1 MSYKIRGSTLYV
13 TGTVDGKHYRLSTGK
28 EATPLNIKWIEKN
41 HRDVLLK
48 LIDKEKPKKTDL
60 LKDYALHSV
69 KSNAYAVRESTQQGY
84 ECMLNK
90 HIIPYFKSYKL
101 DDIKPS
107 DIRSFQTKLLDTLD
121 ARSAKN
127 VRILLGKILE
137 DARMDEIIDKNPVKL
152 VKPPKYIP
160 TDDIIP
166 FTLEEVMTLLD
177 NASEFMRTFLTVA
190 FFTGMRSGEL
200 SAIKWEDIDFNSG
213 KIMVRRSM
221 RHGVVSGT
229 KTGKIRI
236 IDMLDPVRE
245 ALKNQYIKNG
255 LSSEF
260 IFTNRKGTPYCES
273 SSITTTHWKPLLKRC
288 AMAYRVLYNTRHT
301 FASLMLLNG
310 EDILWVSKMLGHSDI
325 STTTK
330 YYTKFVEEKG
340 QKRAQFLNDSFT
352 KKRTLYA
359 HAQNENAKRA

>member
-28 EATPLNIKWIEKN
+28 EATPINIKWIEKN

-48 LIDKEKPKKTDL
+48 LVDKEKPKKTDMFN
-60 LKDYALHSV
+60 DYALHSI
-69 KSNAYAVRESTQQGY
+69 KSNAYAVRESTQKGY
-84 ECMLNK
+84 ECILNK
-90 HIIPYFKSYKL
+90 HITPYFKHYRL
-101 DDIKPS
+101 DEIRPS
-107 DIRSFQTKLLDTLD
+107 DIRAFHTKLLDTLD
-121 ARSAKN
+121 IRSAKN
-127 VRILLGKILE
+127 IRILLNRIFE
-137 DARMDEIIDKNPVKL
+137 DAKMDDIIDKNPAYGVKM
-152 VKPPKYIP
+152 PKYIQK
-160 TDDIIP
+160 DDITP
-166 FTLEEVMTLLD
+166 FTMNEVMTLLD

-200 SAIKWEDIDFNSG
+200 SALKWDDIDFNTS

-221 RHGVVSGT
+221 RHGVISGT
-229 KTGKIRI
+229 KTGKNRT

-255 LSSEF
+255 LSSEY
-260 IFTNRKGTPYCES
+260 IFTTRKGTPYCES

-288 AMAYRVLYNTRHT
+288 TMAYRVLYNTRHT

-310 EDILWVSKMLGHSDI
+310 EDILWVSKMLGHSDV

-340 QKRAQFLNDSFT
+340 QKRAQFLNDSFA

-359 HAQNENAKRA
+359 HQKNETAKRA